1 VYDVV
6 VIGSGYG
13 GSVIAARLAA
23 RSRVLV
29 IERGRRWR
37 PGDLP
42 RGLIGLTRAYMSER
56 NPSGLWAMRLGRG
69 TGNAFASALGGSSVI
84 NYGITVQPDDS
95 AFDNWPVTAA
105 ELAPYFARARDG
117 LGAAPNPF
125 AAELGDGR
133 FIDLVEPGRRFD
145 LENTIDWTRCTACG
159 HCVPGC
165 NVPGAKRTLE
175 ESYLAQAIRFGAE
188 LELET
193 RVERLVPLE
202 DRGYAVELFGN
213 RSVRARTVVLA
224 AGTLGTLDILHRS
237 REKLPLGS
245 WLGRRMSMNGDGL
258 AFLYNTRHQLSGHSG
273 APISTSARIPF
284 VDDEGVSRSLMVMSG
299 RVPRAAMRFAGAALA
314 VASAAIGV
322 RSPKHGAP
330 RQLLRRLRDLAR
342 VDERGALAHT
352 FMYKLDGTDDSRGT
366 ARFTGAGAVI
376 DWDDYTDDPVN
387 RFAAERLEQWA
398 ERVGGTIIPNVA
410 RLPGMRSFGVHP
422 LGGARMATGVEGGV
436 VDPNGRVF
444 DPRGGLHDG
453 LRIADASIFA
463 GSIGVPPSLTVAAL
477 AERIA
482 DDMIGASS

>member
-1 VYDVV
+1 
-6 VIGSGYG
+6 
-13 GSVIAARLAA
+13 
-23 RSRVLV
+23 
-29 IERGRRWR
+29 
-37 PGDLP
+37 
-42 RGLIGLTRAYMSER
+42 
-56 NPSGLWAMRLGRG
+56 
-69 TGNAFASALGGSSVI
+69 
-84 NYGITVQPDDS
+84 
-95 AFDNWPVTAA
+95 
-105 ELAPYFARARDG
+105 
-117 LGAAPNPF
+117 
-125 AAELGDGR
+125 
-133 FIDLVEPGRRFD
+133 
-145 LENTIDWTRCTACG
+145 
-159 HCVPGC
+159 
-165 NVPGAKRTLE
+165 
-175 ESYLAQAIRFGAE
+175 
-188 LELET
+188 
-193 RVERLVPLE
+193 
-202 DRGYAVELFGN
+202 
-213 RSVRARTVVLA
+213 
-224 AGTLGTLDILHRS
+224 
-237 REKLPLGS
+237 
-245 WLGRRMSMNGDGL
+245 
-258 AFLYNTRHQLSGHSG
+258 
-273 APISTSARIPF
+273 
-284 VDDEGVSRSLMVMSG
+284 MVMSG